1 MYQYCALLSFLAC
14 IMLSLCDIYVSARL
28 GGGRYVL
35 GACLS
40 VHASVHHQT
49 WEHDIFKTKE
59 LVLMLIGTSV
69 LYGKGMK
76 LSTLAVRRSKV

>member
-1 MYQYCALLSFLAC
+1 
-14 IMLSLCDIYVSARL
+14 MLSLCDIYVSARL
-28 GGGRYVL
+28 GGVMFSVV
-35 GACLS
+35 CLS